1 MRYRDE
7 LKMSFTKISPI
18 KSADGSMM
26 KISLKSHALF
36 TRNFWGWD
44 CDELRLKA
52 PLNPLMDPSEISDQV
67 KIVTKFD
74 DEFVMNLVEFVTTT
88 NSEAGS

>member
-1 MRYRDE
+1 
-7 LKMSFTKISPI
+7 
-18 KSADGSMM
+18 
-26 KISLKSHALF
+26 
-36 TRNFWGWD
+36 
-44 CDELRLKA
+44 
-52 PLNPLMDPSEISDQV
+52 MDPSKISDQV